1 MPTYVDGHEMGNL
14 TQNDI
19 QNALDAEEDKF
30 GVKTLAI
37 YYNKNDDKTYCICQG
52 PDKKSIKDHHSTVD
66 LKCDFVAEVKGG
78 ESTKKLKIKN
88 MNILGMLTSRLAHDI
103 RNPLSIIKNSMD
115 ILKIQNVL
123 NEDSLKQLEAHDR
136 AVDRIVHQVDT
147 VLDYIQDKPSKIGSV
162 VLCEIIGLSSLM
174 SKKPNGV
181 KINIPKDDIT
191 IQSDPHKLDTL
202 FDNLIHNAIYA
213 VGQTG
218 EINIRINEN
227 NDRVIIDVEDS
238 GLGISDFDLPQ
249 IFDPLFTT
257 KQTGTGLGLV
267 SCKNIVESLGGEISV
282 RNYPT
287 TFTVILPKI
296 HPKNI

>member
-1 MPTYVDGHEMGNL
+1 
-14 TQNDI
+14 
-19 QNALDAEEDKF
+19 
-30 GVKTLAI
+30 
-37 YYNKNDDKTYCICQG
+37 
-52 PDKKSIKDHHSTVD
+52 
-66 LKCDFVAEVKGG
+66 
-78 ESTKKLKIKN
+78 

-115 ILKIQNVL
+115 VLKIQNVL
-123 NEDSLKQLEAHDR
+123 NKSSLKQLEAHDR

-174 SKKPNGV
+174 SKKSNGV

-257 KQTGTGLGLV
+257 KQIGTGLGLV

>member
-1 MPTYVDGHEMGNL
+1 MPIYIDGHEMGNL

-19 QNALDAEEDKF
+19 QNALNAEEDKF

-37 YYNKNDDKTYCICQG
+37 YYNKNDDKIYCICQG
-52 PDKKSIKDHHSTVD
+52 PDKKSIQDHHSTVN
-66 LKCDFVAEVKGG
+66 LKCDFIAEVKGG

-103 RNPLSIIKNSMD
+103 RNPLSIIKNSME

-147 VLDYIQDKPSKIGSV
+147 VLDYIQDNPSKVGTV

-174 SKKPNGV
+174 LKKPNGV
-181 KINIPKDDIT
+181 KINIPKNDIT

-227 NDRVIIDVEDS
+227 NNRVIIEVEDS

-257 KQTGTGLGLV
+257 KQIGTGLGLV
-267 SCKNIVESLGGEISV
+267 SCKNIVESLGGEIFV

-296 HPKNI
+296 YPKNM